1 MTGAARRAVACLLP
15 LLGAA
20 GWLGC
25 RSGAPPPASAAVA
38 AWAEGP
44 ALWLILPD
52 EEKQIRRIRSNQEAV
67 AFMEA
72 FWRRR
77 DPDPE
82 RPGNPFV
89 QTFYQRVEAADRLYG
104 EPGLRGSLTDRG
116 RALVLLGPQPSLA
129 VGQKPVAAWDPGRP
143 GGRPVA
149 ETRKVKVESWT
160 YELADLPPALAA
172 LWKEEEHGAPA
183 TLTFA
188 VEPHGTTLI
197 AGGKILDLAARA
209 AVRPPTP

>member
-1 MTGAARRAVACLLP
+1 MTGAARRAMACLLP

-20 GWLGC
+20 GWLSC
-25 RSGAPPPASAAVA
+25 RSGAPPQAAAAVA
-38 AWAEGP
+38 EWAEGP
-44 ALWLILPD
+44 TRWLILPD
-52 EEKQIRRIRSNQEAV
+52 EEKQLRRIRTNQEAV

-104 EPGLRGSLTDRG
+104 EPGVRGSLTDRG
-116 RALVLLGPQPSLA
+116 RALILLGPPPNLA
-129 VGQKPVAAWDPGRP
+129 VGQRPVAAWEPGRT

-160 YELADLPPALAA
+160 YGLADLPPELAA
-172 LWKEEEHGAPA
+172 LWREEDHGAPV
-183 TLTFA
+183 TLTFV
-188 VEPHGTTLI
+188 VEPNGTTLI
-197 AGGKILDLAARA
+197 EGGKVLDLAARA
-209 AVRPPTP
+209 AVRAAGK